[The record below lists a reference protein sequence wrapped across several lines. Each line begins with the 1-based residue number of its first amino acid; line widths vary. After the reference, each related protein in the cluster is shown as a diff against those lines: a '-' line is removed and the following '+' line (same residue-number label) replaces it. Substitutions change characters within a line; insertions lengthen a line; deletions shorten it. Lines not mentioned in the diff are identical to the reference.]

1 MEGAV
6 ARLEVLARQIAVSP
20 TSASSEQIDVAAMQR
35 LLEHD
40 NWETR
45 QKMKDLM
52 DGDLFVPCASW
63 LDICND
69 AAAPCSALVASRRAI
84 LTVPMV

>member
-6 ARLEVLARQIAVSP
+6 ARLKVLAWQIAMSP
-20 TSASSEQIDVAAMQR
+20 TSASSEQIDVAAVQR

-63 LDICND
+63 LTVCND
-69 AAAPCSALVASRRAI
+69 MRHIAAHS
-84 LTVPMV
+84 

>member
-6 ARLEVLARQIAVSP
+6 ARLEVLARQIALQP
-20 TSASSEQIDVAAMQR
+20 TSVSSEQLDVAAVQR

-45 QKMKDLM
+45 QRMKDLM
-52 DGDLFVPCASW
+52 DGDLFIPCA
-63 LDICND
+63 L
-69 AAAPCSALVASRRAI
+69 
-84 LTVPMV
+84 